1 MKTIE
6 QQKQEW
12 MSLAR
17 SSAQRKKEK
26 AMFKVI
32 CISPF
37 GSVNDD
43 KGALVGVPHPKVLEP
58 CTVVKTEIDPKDG
71 CVMYYLAEYPG
82 NPGALLY
89 DARCFARLNG
99 PCEVAIAEERIAA
112 DAAELDA
119 EWYSI
124 VHEEENA

>member
-1 MKTIE
+1 
-6 QQKQEW
+6 

-43 KGALVGVPHPKVLEP
+43 KGALAGVPHPKVTEK

-71 CVMYYLAEYPG
+71 CLMYYLAEYPG

-89 DARCFARLNG
+89 DARCFALLNG
-99 PCEVAIAEERIAA
+99 PCEIEIAEERQEQEAEHMDRVWNGIVR
-112 DAAELDA
+112 ELDEMEA
-119 EWYSI
+119 L
-124 VHEEENA
+124 